1 MDSTIRIHD
10 ASYFLRK
17 LVEKIMPKFHI
28 TARETWETLVEY
40 EFEARSE
47 EEAHEEIETGA
58 SSYTDFEHLD
68 REVKKIIEVEI
79 VSERQYEL
87 PGFKPDHN
95 LDILIHQ

>member
-1 MDSTIRIHD
+1 
-10 ASYFLRK
+10 
-17 LVEKIMPKFHI
+17 MPKFHI

-47 EEAHEEIETGA
+47 EEAQEEIETGT
-58 SSYTDFEHLD
+58 SSYTDFEHLV

-87 PGFKPDHN
+87 PGFKPDQN
-95 LDILIHQ
+95 LDVLIHQ

>member
-1 MDSTIRIHD
+1 
-10 ASYFLRK
+10 
-17 LVEKIMPKFHI
+17 MPKFHI

-47 EEAHEEIETGA
+47 EEAQEEIEAGT

-79 VSERQYEL
+79 ISERQYEL
-87 PGFKPDHN
+87 PGFKPDHT
-95 LDILIHQ
+95 LDVLIHQ